1 MKVRVLWMMKMR
13 PILQKSNKGF
23 LVHCPQCGNL
33 LMILSK
39 GEAVIHCEECD
50 RDKKAIIRGGRVTVF
65 ELRDT
70 AEPELPEHGSVGK
83 KKE

>member
-1 MKVRVLWMMKMR
+1 
-13 PILQKSNKGF
+13 
-23 LVHCPQCGNL
+23 
-33 LMILSK
+33 MILSK

-70 AEPELPEHGSVGK
+70 AEPELPEHGSIGK